1 MAERARLTTVF
12 DVVLAPLLMLIVGLL
27 GAEVSV
33 TTKVMPSEA
42 ETETFPAVSLNQTY
56 TVREWLPVVEALDS
70 VKLTVA
76 ELPLLMVTLFQPE
89 SFKAGLELDSEA

>member
-12 DVVLAPLLMLIVGLL
+12 DVLPAPLLMLIVGLL
-27 GAEVSV
+27 GTVVSL

-42 ETETFPAVSLNQTY
+42 EAETFPAASLNQTY
-56 TVREWLPVVEALDS
+56 TVREWFPADEALDS

-76 ELPLLMVTLFQPE
+76 E
-89 SFKAGLELDSEA
+89 

>member
-12 DVVLAPLLMLIVGLL
+12 DVLLSPVLMLIVGLL
-27 GAEVSV
+27 GTVVSL

-42 ETETFPAVSLNQTY
+42 EAETFPAVSLNQTY
-56 TVREWLPVVEALDS
+56 TVREWFPTEEALVS

-76 ELPLLMVTLFQPE
+76 E
-89 SFKAGLELDSEA
+89 